1 VNPDERRLLG
11 YANLAAIARE
21 RGQHA
26 GANRFLVLAGI
37 AACRAGLLDVAERC
51 RSLVVADNPRHV
63 VARYETL
70 ADALRDADFD
80 PFRRSLERECP
91 WERSEHVLSELG
103 IDLEDFDA
111 AGDLRAA
118 ALAALPN
125 A

>member
-1 VNPDERRLLG
+1 MSPDERRLLG

-26 GANRFLVLAGI
+26 GGNRFLVLAGI
-37 AACRAGLLDVAERC
+37 AACRAGLLDVAARC

-63 VARYETL
+63 VARYESL

-80 PFRRSLERECP
+80 PFRRALERECP

-103 IDLEDFDA
+103 IDLDTSEAD
-111 AGDLRAA
+111 GDLRAA
-118 ALAALPN
+118 TLAVLAGQ
-125 A
+125 